1 MYFLIKVNVN
11 YQIFLFEIL
20 CNITRMKNIQKSEIM
35 KTKKDC
41 YGFGKK
47 LPWHF
52 GNEDDFHPIVNW
64 PIILG
69 LKYQK
74 LSEF

>member
-1 MYFLIKVNVN
+1 
-11 YQIFLFEIL
+11 
-20 CNITRMKNIQKSEIM
+20 MKYIQKSEIM
-35 KTKKDC
+35 KTKRDC
-41 YGFGKK
+41 YGSGKK

-52 GNEDDFHPIVNW
+52 GNEDDFHLVVSW

-74 LSEF
+74 LSEIWEFFLFLTFWLKLL